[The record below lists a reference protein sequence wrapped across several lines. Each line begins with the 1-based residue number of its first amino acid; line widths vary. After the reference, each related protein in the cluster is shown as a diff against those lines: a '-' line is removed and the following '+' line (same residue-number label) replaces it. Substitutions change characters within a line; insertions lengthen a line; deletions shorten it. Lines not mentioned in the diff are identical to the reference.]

1 MKTISKRRLDSV
13 STEIGDHCLAMRAR
27 RLGRTI
33 TALYDTALQDQNLTI
48 GQMTLL
54 AAIARLKQI
63 TAGELTELLSLEKST
78 LSRNLNRMQRD
89 NLIRVTLSEDQRSKR
104 IELNAKGQEAL
115 VAALPHWRKAQ
126 RAAKKLLG
134 TKGTEGLLEATRAV

>member
-1 MKTISKRRLDSV
+1 
-13 STEIGDHCLAMRAR
+13 MRTR

-63 TAGELTELLSLEKST
+63 TAGELADLLSLEKST

-89 NLIRVTLSEDQRSKR
+89 DLIRITLSEDQRSKR
-104 IELNAKGQEAL
+104 IVLTARGQESL

-134 TKGTEGLLEATRAV
+134 AKGIEGLLEAARAL